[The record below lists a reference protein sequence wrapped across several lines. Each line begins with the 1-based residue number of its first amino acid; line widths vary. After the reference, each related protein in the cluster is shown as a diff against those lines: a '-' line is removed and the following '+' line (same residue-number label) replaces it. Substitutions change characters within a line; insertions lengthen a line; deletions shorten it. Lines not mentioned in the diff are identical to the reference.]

1 MTKTPIIYSVFDRRG
16 LALSSLEFRAETD
29 NIIWC
34 AAGTR
39 TYVILS
45 MTGNTAIGTAVR
57 AILSA
62 ASTYVGAYL
71 SEMGDGVVSNTGV
84 SWPGNAGVGFVTWN
98 ANNHQTTWGVLGGAV
113 TCLNDYMSQ
122 YGYGEATFTIVD
134 GGNIVG
140 RGYVGIPQ

>member
-1 MTKTPIIYSVFDRRG
+1 MTKTPIIYSSFDRRG
-16 LALSSLEFRAETD
+16 LAPSSLEIRAETN

-57 AILSA
+57 SMLSA
-62 ASTYVGAYL
+62 ASTYVAVYL
-71 SEMGDGVVSNTGV
+71 SEMGDGVVSSGGV
-84 SWPGNAGVGFVTWN
+84 SWPGDAGVGFVTWN
-98 ANNHQTTWGVLGGAV
+98 ANNHQTTWAVLSGAI
-113 TCLNDYMSQ
+113 TSLNDYMSQ
-122 YGYGEATFTIVD
+122 YGYGEATFTIAD

-140 RGYVGIPQ
+140 RGYVGIGQ